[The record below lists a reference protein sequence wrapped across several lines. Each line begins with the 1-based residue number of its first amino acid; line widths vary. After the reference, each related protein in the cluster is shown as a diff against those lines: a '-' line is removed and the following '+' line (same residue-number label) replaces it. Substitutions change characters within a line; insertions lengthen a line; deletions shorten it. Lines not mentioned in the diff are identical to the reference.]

1 MLKGRV
7 KNITDFGAFIDL
19 GGVDGLLHITDMS
32 WGRIKHPSEMLS
44 IDDVVEVKVIDY
56 NTEKQRVSLGIKQLE
71 SHPWEDIEQ
80 KYPIDSVVKGR
91 IVSITNYGVFVELE
105 KGVEG
110 LIHISEM
117 SWTQHI
123 KHPSEIYQIND
134 EVEAKVLAIDSQ
146 DRKISLGVKQLQPD
160 PWDELEKKY
169 APGMKVKGI
178 VRNLTQFGAFVEIEE
193 GIDGLIHVS
202 DLSWIKVVRH
212 PKEILQKG
220 QEIDVVILEINNDT
234 RKISLGYKQLEE
246 NPWEVLEKKYKSA
259 KMVKATVL
267 KILDKG
273 IIMTIEGEEV
283 EAIVPL
289 NNMSKKD
296 KRDYTRGI
304 KVGDELELRVIE
316 VRQDDR
322 KIVLSSDDLGL
333 SEEDK
338 DVARVM
344 AKQEDVTQRI
354 EIPDEV
360 LSKLKKE
367 PKTEKK
373 TAKEEKSSAT
383 EASEKKTEEPKKA
396 AKTKKTDEVKE
407 ETPAEEIV
415 EEKAAE
421 KPAPKKKSTKKAD
434 KKEDEKSEKES
445 ADKDKEDK

>member
-1 MLKGRV
+1 
-7 KNITDFGAFIDL
+7 
-19 GGVDGLLHITDMS
+19 MS

-71 SHPWEDIEQ
+71 SHPWEDIES

-134 EVEAKVLAIDSQ
+134 EVEAKVLAIDST

-169 APGMKVKGI
+169 TPGMKVKGI

-220 QEIDVVILEINNDT
+220 QEIDVVILEINNET

-246 NPWEVLEKKYKSA
+246 NPWEVLENKYKSN

-267 KILDKG
+267 KVLDKG

-289 NNMSKKD
+289 NTMSKKD

-304 KVGDELELRVIE
+304 KVGDELELRVVE
-316 VRQDDR
+316 VRQEDR
-322 KIVLSSDDLGL
+322 KIVLASEDLGL

-344 AKQEDVTQRI
+344 AKQEDVTQKI
-354 EIPDEV
+354 EIPEDL
-360 LSKLKKE
+360 LSKLKPETEKEAPAVAEAKADE
-367 PKTEKK
+367 PKAKKAEKE
-373 TAKEEKSSAT
+373 AKEE
-383 EASEKKTEEPKKA
+383 
-396 AKTKKTDEVKE
+396 
-407 ETPAEEIV
+407 V
-415 EEKAAE
+415 EEKEA
-421 KPAPKKKSTKKAD
+421 APKKKSTKKA
-434 KKEDEKSEKES
+434 EEKEEVAEEAPEAEEEAKEASTS
-445 ADKDKEDK
+445 AEATADEEEK

>member
-1 MLKGRV
+1 
-7 KNITDFGAFIDL
+7 
-19 GGVDGLLHITDMS
+19 MS

-44 IDDVVEVKVIDY
+44 IDDVVEVMVIDY
-56 NTEKQRVSLGIKQLE
+56 NTEKQRVSLGVKQLE

-80 KYPIDSVVKGR
+80 KYPLDSVVKGR

-212 PKEILQKG
+212 PKEVLQKG
-220 QEIDVVILEINNDT
+220 QEIDVVILEINNEN

-246 NPWEVLEKKYKSA
+246 NPWEVLENKYKSN
-259 KMVKATVL
+259 KMVKASVL

-289 NNMSKKD
+289 NTMSKKD

-316 VRQDDR
+316 VRQEDR
-322 KIVLSSDDLGL
+322 KIVLASEDLGL
-333 SEEDK
+333 SEDDK
-338 DVARVM
+338 DIARVM
-344 AKQEDVTQRI
+344 SKQADVTQKL
-354 EIPDEV
+354 EIPDDL
-360 LSKLKKE
+360 LSKFK
-367 PKTEKK
+367 
-373 TAKEEKSSAT
+373 AKEEKA
-383 EASEKKTEEPKKA
+383 EKA
-396 AKTKKTDEVKE
+396 AE
-407 ETPAEEIV
+407 AEKAV
-415 EEKAAE
+415 EEKAPKAKKKAKEEAPAE
-421 KPAPKKKSTKKAD
+421 EEAPKKKSTKKAEV
-434 KKEDEKSEKES
+434 KVEETEETPAEEKSE
-445 ADKDKEDK
+445 EDSK